1 MHAKKTKQR
10 GITADSVRKVT
21 EVGRNLES
29 WGVMGLTFEIE
40 ESYEVQVLKAVS
52 IMELVFGDTGIGKAA
67 QDGWMDG
74 WMDDNS

>member
-1 MHAKKTKQR
+1 
-10 GITADSVRKVT
+10 
-21 EVGRNLES
+21 
-29 WGVMGLTFEIE
+29 MGLTFEIE

-74 WMDDNS
+74 WMISHRVRDAVGTKDVLCLRKANSYHVIL